1 MLLQRLEVRIDF
13 AGEVVAVVVTAER
26 PLNMRQGFVV
36 MSRSI

>member
-26 PLNMRQGFVV
+26 PLNRL
-36 MSRSI
+36 S